1 MPISIRDPKAA
12 ELARKLAKKRGT
24 TMTQAIISALEESL
38 RHDREKVPLE
48 DRFMTTVQDFNARN
62 PDVRP
67 KMKKSEIDTLW
78 GK

>member
-12 ELARKLAKKRGT
+12 ELARKLATKRGT

-38 RHDREKVPLE
+38 RHDREKMPLE
-48 DRFMTTVQDFNARN
+48 DRFMKTVEDFNARN
-62 PDVRP
+62 PDARP
-67 KMKKSEIDTLW
+67 KLKKSEIDAFW